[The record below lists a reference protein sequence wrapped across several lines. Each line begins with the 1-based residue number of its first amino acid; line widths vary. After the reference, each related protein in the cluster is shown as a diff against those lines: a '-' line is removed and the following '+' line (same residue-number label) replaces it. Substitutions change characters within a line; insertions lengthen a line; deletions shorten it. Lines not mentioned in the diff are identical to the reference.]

1 MSTRAKIYLIS
12 GLFAALVVL
21 VGLRQ
26 CFFIVNES
34 EQVIVTQ
41 FGEYIRTIQN
51 PGLAAKVPFLQA
63 TTRFDRR
70 ILSSDA
76 PQAEYLS
83 QDKKRLVADPVTRW
97 RIADPLMFYKTVR
110 DESGA
115 RARLDDL
122 VFSELR
128 GEVVKHDFAIVIGAK
143 REAIMEAVAQ
153 NVRVK
158 AKDFGIEV
166 VDVRIK
172 RADLP
177 KEVQASVFSRM
188 QAERERE
195 AKRYRSEG
203 EEESNKLRAQTD
215 KERTIILA
223 QAEQDAQKLRG
234 EGDAAAT
241 RIYAEAYGRD
251 PEFYR
256 FARSLQ
262 SYELFLGRRSTL
274 LLSAD
279 SPLFH
284 YLAGPRPGG
293 RPETTPEVTPEMTAA
308 APIPQK
314 PNP

>member
-1 MSTRAKIYLIS
+1 MRAKIFLLG
-12 GLFAALVVL
+12 GLVAVIVAVVVL
-21 VGLRQ
+21 KQV
-26 CFFIVNES
+26 FIIVDER

-41 FGEYIRTIQN
+41 FGEYIRTIQK
-51 PGLAAKVPFLQA
+51 PGLAFKTPFLHSA
-63 TTRFDRR
+63 IRFDRR
-70 ILSSDA
+70 ILVSDA

-97 RIADPLMFYKTVR
+97 RIADPLKFFKTVR

-128 GEVVKHDFAIVIGAK
+128 GEVASHTFATVIGSK
-143 REAIMEAVAQ
+143 REAIMDNVAKSA
-153 NVRVK
+153 RVK
-158 AKDFGIEV
+158 ASEFGIEV

-177 KEVQASVFSRM
+177 KEVQQSVFARM

-203 EEESNKLRAQTD
+203 EEEANKLRSQTD
-215 KERTIILA
+215 KERTIVLA
-223 QAEQDAQKLRG
+223 DAEQNAQKFRG
-234 EGDAAAT
+234 EGDATAT
-241 RIYAEAYGRD
+241 RIYAEAYGKD

-256 FARSLQ
+256 FVRSLQ
-262 SYELFLGRRSTL
+262 SYELFLGKRSTL

-279 SPLFH
+279 SPLFR
-284 YLAGPRPGG
+284 YMAGPDPGG
-293 RPETTPEVTPEMTAA
+293 GKLPAVEKFLPTVTATELA
-308 APIPQK
+308 K
-314 PNP
+314 

>member
-1 MSTRAKIYLIS
+1 MRTKIFLLG
-12 GLFAALVVL
+12 GLAALIAAFVVL
-21 VGLRQ
+21 KQV
-26 CFFIVNES
+26 FVIVDER
-34 EQVIVTQ
+34 EQVIITQ
-41 FGEYIRTIQN
+41 FGEYIRTIQK
-51 PGLAAKVPFLQA
+51 PGLAFKTPFLHSA
-63 TTRFDRR
+63 IRFDRR
-70 ILSSDA
+70 ILVSDA

-97 RIADPLMFYKTVR
+97 RIADPLVFFKTVR

-128 GEVVKHDFAIVIGAK
+128 REVASHTFATVIGAK
-143 REAIMEAVAQ
+143 REAIMDNVAKSA
-153 NVRVK
+153 REK
-158 AKDFGIEV
+158 AREFGIEV

-177 KEVQASVFSRM
+177 KEVQQSVFARM

-203 EEESNKLRAQTD
+203 EEEANKLRSQTD
-215 KERTIILA
+215 KERTIVLA
-223 QAEQDAQKLRG
+223 DAEQNAQKLRG
-234 EGDAAAT
+234 EGDATAT
-241 RIYAEAYGRD
+241 RIYAEAYGKD

-256 FARSLQ
+256 FVRSLQ
-262 SYELFLGRRSTL
+262 SYELFLGKRSTL

-284 YLAGPRPGG
+284 YLGGPRPESDKL
-293 RPETTPEVTPEMTAA
+293 PASDKV
-308 APIPQK
+308 IPK
-314 PNP
+314 

>member
-1 MSTRAKIYLIS
+1 MRSKMFLLGSLAT
-12 GLFAALVVL
+12 LVVAAVL
-21 VGLRQ
+21 LKQV
-26 CFFIVNES
+26 FIIVDER

-41 FGEYIRTIQN
+41 FGEYIRTIQQ
-51 PGLAAKVPFLQA
+51 PGLAFKVPFLHSA
-63 TTRFDRR
+63 SRFDRR
-70 ILSSDA
+70 ILVSDA

-97 RIADPLMFYKTVR
+97 RIADPLKFFKTVR

-128 GEVVKHDFAIVIGAK
+128 GEVASHTFATVIGDK
-143 REAIMEAVAQ
+143 REAIMDNVAKSA
-153 NVRVK
+153 REK
-158 AKDFGIEV
+158 AREFGIEV

-177 KEVQASVFSRM
+177 KEVQASVFARM

-203 EEESNKLRAQTD
+203 EEEANKLRAQTD
-215 KERTIILA
+215 KERTIVLA
-223 QAEQDAQKLRG
+223 EAEQTAQKLRG
-234 EGDAAAT
+234 EGDATAS
-241 RIYAEAYGRD
+241 RIYAEAYGKD

-256 FARSLQ
+256 FVRSLQ
-262 SYELFLGRRSTL
+262 SYELFLGKRSTL

-279 SPLFH
+279 SPLLR
-284 YLAGPRPGG
+284 YLAGQ
-293 RPETTPEVTPEMTAA
+293 RPEGDQTSPGRTPMPKVTAGGPGE
-308 APIPQK
+308 
-314 PNP
+314 